1 MARSLAK
8 RGAKR
13 TRENIVAHNTPYRYL
28 PFYLR
33 YFLYFLNEIPLVF
46 PGETFTEGDTERE
59 RERPNT
65 HIYTHTHAH
74 TPLLIQVL
82 NFAVRGGRSIR
93 WNKERWRQRG
103 QIIPGRQI
111 GGSIRRFP
119 AIPRK

>member
-8 RGAKR
+8 REAKR

-59 RERPNT
+59 RETKYT
-65 HIYTHTHAH
+65 HIHTHTRTHSS
-74 TPLLIQVL
+74 PYPSIK
-82 NFAVRGGRSIR
+82 FRGKGGGDRFDGIKKDGD
-93 WNKERWRQRG
+93 KEG
-103 QIIPGRQI
+103 
-111 GGSIRRFP
+111 
-119 AIPRK
+119 K

>member
-46 PGETFTEGDTERE
+46 PGETFTERE
-59 RERPNT
+59 RERRNAHT
-65 HIYTHTHAH
+65 HTHTHA
-74 TPLLIQVL
+74 PLLIQVL
-82 NFAVRGGRSIR
+82 NFAVRGSIR

>member
-46 PGETFTEGDTERE
+46 PGETFTERE
-59 RERPNT
+59 RERRNA
-65 HIYTHTHAH
+65 HTHTH
-74 TPLLIQVL
+74 TRSSPYPSIK
-82 NFAVRGGRSIR
+82 FRGKGIDSM
-93 WNKERWRQRG
+93 E
-103 QIIPGRQI
+103 
-111 GGSIRRFP
+111 
-119 AIPRK
+119 

>member
-59 RERPNT
+59 RETKYT
-65 HIYTHTHAH
+65 HIHIHAH

-82 NFAVRGGRSIR
+82 NFAVRGG
-93 WNKERWRQRG
+93 
-103 QIIPGRQI
+103 
-111 GGSIRRFP
+111 
-119 AIPRK
+119 AIDSME